1 MRHLDWKKNTAV
13 FMTSQAIS
21 LFGSS
26 LVQLAI
32 TWHITRATG
41 SGTYVTLSIIFGMM
55 PALFLSPFAGV
66 WADRYD
72 RKKLIM
78 LSDGCI
84 ALSTLLLAII
94 FLLGYKSIWLLLGV
108 SVVRSLGSAVQMPSV
123 GAMLPDIV
131 PEEQL
136 TRINGI
142 NGSLQALITLISPA
156 LAGVMLTWM
165 GSIELIFFVDVI
177 TAAIAI
183 FVMLRYFY
191 VPYHAPAGKEHTGYF
206 EEMKLGFAYIC
217 KHRYLVQLF
226 LFSVFVMLSVAP
238 VAFLTPL
245 QVVRTYGD
253 EVFRLTAIELAFSG
267 GMLVGGLVISA
278 WGGYKNKVVTIAS
291 SLLVMGASIVLM
303 GAHVPFWFY
312 LVAMGICGQFLP
324 WFNTP
329 SVVMLQERV
338 DPAYIGRVFSVLSMI
353 NSSVMPM
360 GILIFGP
367 LADRLS
373 IELLLVIT
381 GVMMLLIGFAL
392 FFDKTL
398 MEAGKPQKREAA
410 EGL

>member
-1 MRHLDWKKNTAV
+1 MRQLDWKKNTAV

-32 TWHITRATG
+32 TWYITRTTG
-41 SGTYVTLSIIFGMM
+41 SGIYVTLSIIFGMM

-78 LSDGCI
+78 ISDGCI
-84 ALSTLLLAII
+84 ATSTFMLAIV
-94 FLLGYKSIWLLLGV
+94 FLAGYKSIWLLLAV
-108 SVVRSLGSAVQMPSV
+108 SVLRSLGSAVQMPSV

-142 NGSLQALITLISPA
+142 NGSIQALITIASPA
-156 LAGVMLTWM
+156 LAGVMLTWV
-165 GSIELIFFVDVI
+165 GSIELIFFVDVF

-183 FVMLRYFY
+183 FVLLRYLY
-191 VPYHAPAGKEHTGYF
+191 VPQSNAGEKERVGYL
-206 EEMKLGFAYIC
+206 EEMKLGFAYIR

-245 QVVRTYGD
+245 QVVRSYGN

-267 GMLVGGLVISA
+267 GMLVGGLAISA
-278 WGGYKNKVVTIAS
+278 WGGFKNKVVTIAV
-291 SLLVMGASIVLM
+291 SLLVMGGSIVLM
-303 GAHVPFWFY
+303 GANVPFWFY
-312 LVAMGICGQFLP
+312 LVAMGICGLFLP
-324 WFNTP
+324 LFNTP
-329 SVVMLQERV
+329 SVVMLQEKV
-338 DPAYIGRVFSVLSMI
+338 DPAYIGRVFSVMSMI

-367 LADRLS
+367 LADKVS

-381 GVMMLLIGFAL
+381 GIMMLFIGFAL

-398 MEAGKPQKREAA
+398 MEAGKQQKREMV
-410 EGL
+410 EG